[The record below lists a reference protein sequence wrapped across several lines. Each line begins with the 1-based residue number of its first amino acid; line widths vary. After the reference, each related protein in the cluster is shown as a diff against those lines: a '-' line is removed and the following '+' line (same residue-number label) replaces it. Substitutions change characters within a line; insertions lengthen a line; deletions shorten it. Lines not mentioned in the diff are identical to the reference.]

1 MPGGGDA
8 TGAGPT
14 QTPFG
19 AMNGA
24 SYSTV
29 EAPSSFRNAP
39 GFSASPEPRPVAP
52 PAQWLPP
59 LPCQQC

>member
-14 QTPFG
+14 QMPFG
-19 AMNGA
+19 AQNGA
-24 SYSTV
+24 SDSTRL
-29 EAPSSFRNAP
+29 APSTFRNPP
-39 GFSASPEPRPVAP
+39 GFSPSPERPVAP
-52 PAQWLPP
+52 AAQWLPP